1 MTAENYAARLAQ
13 ADLVTRTDFD
23 NKLTN
28 LNRKIFSNKTKDL
41 LNIIENELK
50 KLKAFDS
57 SYFQGKSHFEEDV
70 TKYWLVFQPMQRYFK
85 LASNNPNIILS

>member
-13 ADLVTRTDFD
+13 ADLVTKTDFD
-23 NKLTN
+23 NKLTD

-70 TKYWLVFQPMQRYFK
+70 TKHWLVFQPMQRYFK
-85 LASNNPNIILS
+85 LASDNPNIILS